1 MMRRMLFIAWLL
13 ASLGTNCVLA
23 RDGSGDIA
31 PPSLPD
37 LTSYAFVRAG
47 NNSVPV
53 VLTLDQAANTLNEYD
68 VVLLGE
74 WHDHAGNHL
83 AEMALLRAL
92 HERAPQLALSMEMF
106 ERDVQPILDDYLA
119 GRIGEE
125 ALRERGRAWPNYAE
139 SYRPLVEFAKESG
152 FPVIAAN
159 APASV
164 VRCVGQ
170 QGPEFLARMPVEKRG
185 WAAAEL
191 HLADGPYKDK
201 FMRFLAENGDHGQG
215 PVFDASGAPT
225 PGSLRSF
232 AAQVTRDDT
241 MAESMAQYISTNP
254 GAKIVHVT
262 GAFHVEA
269 FLGTAER
276 LKLRAPTLRI
286 AVVVPS
292 EADQIGAMRANREA
306 TLAILL
312 HSLPKDYVSEDERK
326 AARGSLPTIRARP
339 CAL

>member
-1 MMRRMLFIAWLL
+1 MRRMLLVASLL
-13 ASLGTNCVLA
+13 ASFGTNCVLA
-23 RDGSGDIA
+23 RDGTGDFV

-47 NNSVPV
+47 ANSVPV
-53 VLTLDQAANTLNEYD
+53 VTSLDQAADVLKDYD

-92 HERAPQLALSMEMF
+92 HEREPRLALSMEMF
-106 ERDVQPILDDYLA
+106 ERDVQPVLDDYLA
-119 GRIGEE
+119 GRIGED

-164 VRCVGQ
+164 IRCVGQ
-170 QGPEFLARMPVEKRG
+170 QGPEFLGRMPADKRS

-191 HLADGPYKDK
+191 HLENGPYKDK
-201 FMRFLAENGDHGQG
+201 FMRFLAEDGDHGQG

-225 PGSLRSF
+225 AGSLRSF

-241 MAESMAQYISTNP
+241 MAESISQYIGKNP
-254 GAKIVHVT
+254 GTKMVHVT
-262 GAFHVEA
+262 GAFHVEG

-276 LKLRAPTLRI
+276 LKLRAPSLRI

-292 EADQIGAMRANREA
+292 EPDQDAVARAHREGD
-306 TLAILL
+306 LAVLL
-312 HSLPKDYVSEDERK
+312 HPLPKDYVSEEERK
-326 AARGSLPTIRARP
+326 TARGSLPTIRARP